1 MSYFLDLKLLGNLKL
16 GIAAQMKVVLTVL
29 SEIFWRQKAFFLL
42 EAVASSSL

>member
-1 MSYFLDLKLLGNLKL
+1 MPYLDLKLIGNLRL
-16 GIAAQMKVVLTVL
+16 GIAAPLKVVLTVL